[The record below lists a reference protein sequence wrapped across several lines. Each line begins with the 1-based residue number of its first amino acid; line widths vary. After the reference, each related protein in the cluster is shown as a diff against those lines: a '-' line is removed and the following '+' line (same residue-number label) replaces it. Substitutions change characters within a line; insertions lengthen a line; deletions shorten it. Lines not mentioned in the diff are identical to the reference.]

1 VPDRSAAHV
10 KRDVALQVEEQRA
23 KEFIRISFVRDTT
36 QENVID
42 IEESLIAITLRI
54 QTPTVVN

>member
-1 VPDRSAAHV
+1 MPDWSTAHD

-42 IEESLIAITLRI
+42 IEECLIDITLRI